1 MCEHINHIGI
11 YIGNFLIPYYGL
23 FAVIG
28 LTVAFCVAYYQVKR
42 YKLNFDNFI
51 LLSCIAVFF
60 CNNRFKVTIYNNKL
74 E

>member
-42 YKLNFDNFI
+42 YKLNFLI
-51 LLSCIAVFF
+51 CQ
-60 CNNRFKVTIYNNKL
+60 R
-74 E
+74 

>member
-51 LLSCIAVFF
+51 LDVAKIGPHVL
-60 CNNRFKVTIYNNKL
+60 NP
-74 E
+74 